1 MPEAKTADDPKPEPL
16 DLRLLRDVLDEHAVP
31 LTCRRRQCRRNRHC
45 SGEAQRADRPLAS
58 GAGLPPCAAKAKPE
72 AHPLLQTMLGDIEPH
87 VGSSTEPR
95 QWPEDTKAAAQLRLA
110 LAMLHRI
117 HTRPGPHPQ
126 SERTALAAWQ
136 ATDPDPHTT
145 TLYRLAWHHS
155 KPEKPNVASPGTA
168 P

>member
-1 MPEAKTADDPKPEPL
+1 MPEPKTADDPKSEPL

-45 SGEAQRADRPLAS
+45 CGEAQRADRPLAS

-72 AHPLLQTMLGDIEPH
+72 AHVALQTQLVEIEPH
-87 VGSSTEPR
+87 VGASTEPR
-95 QWPEDTKAAAQLRLA
+95 QWPEDTKAAAELRLA

-126 SERTALAAWQ
+126 SERTALAIGQ
-136 ATDPDPHTT
+136 PH
-145 TLYRLAWHHS
+145 
-155 KPEKPNVASPGTA
+155 E
-168 P
+168 

>member
-1 MPEAKTADDPKPEPL
+1 MPEPKTADDPKPEPL

-31 LTCRRRQCRRNRHC
+31 LTCRRRKCRRNQHC

-72 AHPLLQTMLGDIEPH
+72 AHPLLQSLLGEVEPH
-87 VGSSTEPR
+87 VGPSTEPR

-117 HTRPGPHPQ
+117 HARPGPHPEH
-126 SERTALAAWQ
+126 ERTALADWH

-145 TLYRLAWHHS
+145 ALYRLAWHHS
-155 KPEKPNVASPGTA
+155 KPEKPNLASPGTA
-168 P
+168 A